1 MTARGGHALAFLLL
15 ASLLGASAAASNGTV
30 EPFIGDTPTV
40 DKQLILDQGEFP
52 AARPPLWRFRT
63 LDTATEAT
71 CQKKGNGWKLT
82 VKHKDLKG
90 ITPPMMV
97 WLYKNLASGVSTH
110 PVDKQKYP
118 NFLLFHPRDHI
129 KHIVVSPAGPLARK
143 SWTRWIEFPL
153 TGCRRKAPDAFDFD
167 CPTDPAPNP
176 GWLLNSSNAWIKLE
190 QTNASSNVR
199 KQANSNVRFASRG
212 CSNPPDGG
220 PCAWVTKTTQEW
232 KTNKQTNELS
242 ITTTLRIGIGMG
254 GPDKKITEGWR
265 NGVDPELKCNRAR
278 LHLIEEIGG
287 LENWLPQAYAEA
299 GSPV

>member
-97 WLYKNLASGVSTH
+97 WLYKNLASGVS
-110 PVDKQKYP
+110 V
-118 NFLLFHPRDHI
+118 R
-129 KHIVVSPAGPLARK
+129 ARARAA
-143 SWTRWIEFPL
+143 SR
-153 TGCRRKAPDAFDFD
+153 TGLWAAWEPCVRQAA
-167 CPTDPAPNP
+167 CPT
-176 GWLLNSSNAWIKLE
+176 SM
-190 QTNASSNVR
+190 Q
-199 KQANSNVRFASRG
+199 
-212 CSNPPDGG
+212 
-220 PCAWVTKTTQEW
+220 
-232 KTNKQTNELS
+232 
-242 ITTTLRIGIGMG
+242 RI
-254 GPDKKITEGWR
+254 
-265 NGVDPELKCNRAR
+265 
-278 LHLIEEIGG
+278 
-287 LENWLPQAYAEA
+287 
-299 GSPV
+299 